1 MAAREA
7 NIKVETVPGPN
18 AGLTALMASGLPS
31 YVYTFLGFLPRKEKE
46 KSAVLEQRMHEN
58 STLIIYESPHSVTN
72 HQKQLQR

>member
-31 YVYTFLGFLPRKEKE
+31 YVYTFLGFLPRRER

-58 STLIIYESPHSVTN
+58 STLIIYESPHRVTDTL
-72 HQKQLQR
+72 KQLQR